1 MWRGGGYYKRSAAL
15 ERVWE
20 SIHVECGHTVEHQVY
35 VPGWDRWRWT
45 CPCGARGV
53 TLAEPTGPCGSCG
66 GDLGVHREEAIL
78 DLEVRSAEVPREY
91 FDVTVR
97 YPVPTDRQR
106 LTAAADHDGAV
117 NKEAERE
124 KRARYPDGR
133 TPYRATPLALETGGR
148 HGRAAL
154 LHLRKLARAR
164 AASLEEDG
172 DAAASALMQRW
183 GARLSVALHQR
194 NTALLRSATGSE
206 KKTGGRELTYV
217 LAG

>member
-1 MWRGGGYYKRSAAL
+1 M

-20 SIHVECGHTVEHQVY
+20 SIHVECGHTVEHRVH

-53 TLAEPTGPCGSCG
+53 TLAEPTGPFGSCG
-66 GDLGVHREEAIL
+66 DLELHHEEAIL
-78 DLEVRSAEVPREY
+78 NLEVRSAEVPREY

-97 YPVPTDRQR
+97 CPVPTHRQR
-106 LTAAADHDGAV
+106 LTMAADHDGAL

-133 TPYRATPLALETGGR
+133 TPYR

-164 AASLEEDG
+164 AASLEEGG
-172 DAAASALMQRW
+172 DAAVLALMQRW
-183 GARLSVALHQR
+183 SARLSIALHQS
-194 NTALLRSATGSE
+194 NAALLRSSE
-206 KKTGGRELTYV
+206 KKAGSREL
-217 LAG
+217 A